1 MSDAGSDFVS
11 QDFSF
16 QSHALS
22 LRRAVNGRRL
32 SFDDLLKEHR
42 EAKEA
47 YQKAKVESKEA
58 TAKLKAAQAANKG
71 LASHILTPHGK
82 LHNLTTVPASV
93 VKATSHQNQ
102 SLNKENKSLSNTV
115 FPLSKPPSLP
125 KAATISPHR

>member
-1 MSDAGSDFVS
+1 M
-11 QDFSF
+11 F

-58 TAKLKAAQAANKG
+58 TAKLKAAQAASKG
-71 LASHILTPHGK
+71 HGTHILTPHGK
-82 LHNLTTVPASV
+82 LHNLSTV
-93 VKATSHQNQ
+93 TSPVLKTAGQANQ
-102 SLNKENKSLSNTV
+102 CLNKENKSLSNPV
-115 FPLSKPPSLP
+115 FPASKQPVLSR
-125 KAATISPHR
+125 AASISSHRYSRYMRYN